1 MFTNLSVRPG
11 PMYDPVAVQPMR
23 DELTAT
29 GFEELLSVE
38 AVDTAVRETEG
49 LLLVMVNSVCGCA
62 AGSARPAVALALQH
76 EVIPD
81 RMVTVFAGQERDAT
95 ERMRS
100 YFTDIPPS
108 SPSIALLRNGKL
120 EFMLQRHD
128 IEGRSADEIAGDLR
142 EMFDALA
149 SRKGPAISPEQ
160 YAALEYAR
168 ACGSKIP
175 RFNG

>member
-1 MFTNLSVRPG
+1 MFNNLSIRKG
-11 PMYDPVAVQPMR
+11 PMYDPAAVQPMR
-23 DELTAT
+23 DELTST
-29 GFEELLSVE
+29 GFEELRTVD
-38 AVDTAVRETEG
+38 AVDAAVRDTDG

-76 EVIPD
+76 VVIPD

-95 ERMRS
+95 DRMRS
-100 YFTDIPPS
+100 YFTDMAPS
-108 SPSIALLRNGKL
+108 SPSIALLRGGKL

-128 IEGRSADEIAGDLR
+128 IEGRSAEEIAADLR

-149 SRKGPAISPEQ
+149 TRTGPAISAEE
-160 YAALEYAR
+160 YAAREHVK

-175 RFNG
+175 RMN

>member
-1 MFTNLSVRPG
+1 MFNNLSISRG
-11 PMYDPVAVQPMR
+11 PMYDPAAVQPMR
-23 DELTAT
+23 DELTST
-29 GFEELLSVE
+29 GFEELLTVD
-38 AVDTAVRETEG
+38 AVDAAVRETNG

-76 EVIPD
+76 DVIPD

-100 YFTDIPPS
+100 YFTDIAPS
-108 SPSIALLRNGKL
+108 SPSIALLRAGKL

-128 IEGRSADEIAGDLR
+128 IEGRSAEEIAADLR

-149 SRKGPAISPEQ
+149 TRKGPAISPEE
-160 YAALEYAR
+160 YAARENVK
-168 ACGSKIP
+168 ACGSRIP
-175 RFNG
+175 RMN

>member
-1 MFTNLSVRPG
+1 MFNNISVRKG

-23 DELTAT
+23 DELTFT
-29 GFEELLSVE
+29 GFEEMLTVE
-38 AVDTAVRETEG
+38 AVDAAVRETAG

-76 EVIPD
+76 HVIPD
-81 RMVTVFAGQERDAT
+81 RMVTVFAGQEREAT

-108 SPSIALLRNGKL
+108 SPSIALLRGGKL

-128 IEGRSADEIAGDLR
+128 IEGRTTDEIAADLC

-149 SRKGPAISPEQ
+149 SRKGPAISPEK
-160 YAALEYAR
+160 YAELEHAR
-168 ACGSKIP
+168 ICGSKIP
-175 RFNG
+175 RMN